1 MVDQNDTKFEQHDTS
16 IRSQGLD
23 NTAQIGGRFNNDA
36 KLGADIAASS
46 PEAKK
51 TINDLLKLED
61 SRMESEVK
69 SQNRSREF
77 RVLKEKDRL
86 TEKFFNEPSPLPN
99 TPEAKALVYQTINDQ
114 ANRAVDERQKY
125 HLGQIPAQTDKNVR
139 EVLRMDQQGMI
150 PFQKH
155 TQEHDQDHE
164 WEGR

>member
-1 MVDQNDTKFEQHDTS
+1 MVDQNDTKFEQRDANFK
-16 IRSQGLD
+16 RVGLD
-23 NTAQIGGRFNNDA
+23 GTAQIGGRFNDDA

-69 SQNRSREF
+69 SQTRSREF

-86 TEKFFNEPSPLPN
+86 TEKFFNEPSPMPN
-99 TPEAKALVYQTINDQ
+99 TPEAKALVYQTIDDQ
-114 ANRAVDERQKY
+114 ANRVVDERQKY
-125 HLGQIPAQTDKNVR
+125 YREQIPTQTDKNIR
-139 EVLRMDQQGMI
+139 EVLKLDREGLLSAHDQS
-150 PFQKH
+150 QK
-155 TQEHDQDHE
+155 HDQDHE